1 MPILRTRNMYGS
13 MGPGDVVIAG
23 YFERNPP
30 AEGVDD
36 GMRVTPPECRIFE
49 ASEPITTNVYYS
61 LTFPGTGELDIV
73 GICMSY
79 SPAPGDVTST
89 DIEWPK
95 WDYNAADRT
104 VHIELRKNNSGN
116 TEQLELGEKLYFMAH
131 VYQGAPSPPNLTVR
145 NV

>member
-1 MPILRTRNMYGS
+1 MMACESHHLNAAFQNWSSRSPPI
-13 MGPGDVVIAG
+13 
-23 YFERNPP
+23 
-30 AEGVDD
+30 
-36 GMRVTPPECRIFE
+36 
-49 ASEPITTNVYYS
+49 YS
-61 LTFPGTGELDIV
+61 LTFPGRGELDIV

-79 SPAPGDVTST
+79 SPAPGDVTTT